1 MKRRKSMEFKELV
14 KARRS
19 CRAFDSSEIPD
30 DQIAAV
36 LEAGQW
42 APSPLNML
50 PWEYI
55 IVKDKGVQAQ
65 IIKAAEAAKQA
76 VIDSDGPGW
85 VNKYSMAYLKGAPVF
100 IVVVFDPSKGGLG
113 VFFNQPHGAIQ
124 AVSACIQNV
133 MLAAADQGLG
143 TLWFTFFDPAKLQAL
158 LGIPEKFEVAGVIPI
173 GKPAE
178 EAKAP
183 PRKEPVVH
191 KDRYTG

>member
-1 MKRRKSMEFKELV
+1 MEFKELV

-19 CRAFDSSEIPD
+19 CRAFDSSDIPD

-55 IVKDKGVQAQ
+55 IVKDKRVQAQ
-65 IIKAAEAAKQA
+65 IIEAAEEAKQA

-85 VNKYSMAYLKGAPVF
+85 VTKYSMDYMKGAPVF
-100 IVVVFDPSKGGLG
+100 IVVVFDPTKGGLG
-113 VFFNQPHGAIQ
+113 VFFNNPHGALQ
-124 AVSACIQNV
+124 AVSACVQNM

-143 TLWFTFFDPAKLQAL
+143 TLWFTFFDPAKVGAL
-158 LGIPEKFEVAGVIPI
+158 LGVPEKFEVAGVIPI

-178 EAKAP
+178 EAKVP
-183 PRKEPVVH
+183 PRKEPKVH
-191 KDRYTG
+191 QDRYTV

>member
-1 MKRRKSMEFKELV
+1 MEFKELV

-65 IIKAAEAAKQA
+65 IIEAAEAAKQA

-85 VNKYSMAYLKGAPVF
+85 VNKYSMAYLESAPVF
-100 IVVVFDPSKGGLG
+100 IIVIFDPSKD
-113 VFFNQPHGAIQ
+113 AQ
-124 AVSACIQNV
+124 A
-133 MLAAADQGLG
+133 
-143 TLWFTFFDPAKLQAL
+143 AL
-158 LGIPEKFEVAGVIPI
+158 
-173 GKPAE
+173 
-178 EAKAP
+178 
-183 PRKEPVVH
+183 
-191 KDRYTG
+191 

>member
-1 MKRRKSMEFKELV
+1 MEFRELV

-19 CRAFDSSEIPD
+19 CRAFESTEIPD
-30 DQIAAV
+30 DQIAAI

-42 APSPLNML
+42 APSPMNLL

-65 IIKAAEAAKQA
+65 IIEAAEEAKQT

-85 VNKYSMAYLKGAPVF
+85 VGKYRMEYLKEAPVF
-100 IVVVFDPSKGGLG
+100 IVVLFDPSKGGVG
-113 VFFNQPHGAIQ
+113 VFFNQPHGALQ
-124 AVSACIQNV
+124 AVSACVQNM

-143 TLWFTFFDPAKLQAL
+143 SLWFTFFDPAKLQTL

-173 GKPAE
+173 GKPAD

-191 KDRYTG
+191 QDRYTA